1 MQLLRRFLADLD
13 AQWTPLSPEPQVLPI
28 IGAGAL
34 MLRTRYERGTK
45 DGDILQTRA
54 LDDRVKAQ
62 LLDLAGPRSKLFIR
76 HRIYVDVIH
85 EALPL
90 LPRKPLWH
98 PLEPSPG
105 LVHFEVQVLDVVDVV
120 VSKLK
125 RLHADDLAD
134 ITAMIDLGFVTHVS
148 LLERFREAVE
158 AYQYGAGA
166 DALPH
171 CVRNLHRI
179 ERDLLMVPESEI
191 ELPAWVE

>member
-1 MQLLRRFLADLD
+1 MDSAV
-13 AQWTPLSPEPQVLPI
+13 AEPQVLPI

-34 MLRTRYERGTK
+34 MLRTRDERGTK

-90 LPRKPLWH
+90 LPGKPFWH

-105 LVHFEVQVLDVVDVV
+105 PVHFEVQV
-120 VSKLK
+120 
-125 RLHADDLAD
+125 
-134 ITAMIDLGFVTHVS
+134 
-148 LLERFREAVE
+148 
-158 AYQYGAGA
+158 
-166 DALPH
+166 
-171 CVRNLHRI
+171 
-179 ERDLLMVPESEI
+179 PETV
-191 ELPAWVE
+191 ACR